1 MTQRSRGRPPKGD
14 EAMMQPITIRLPQA
28 MMDAIEAEVE
38 KRKMEGIDKATVI
51 REWLARG
58 KR

>member
-1 MTQRSRGRPPKGD
+1 
-14 EAMMQPITIRLPQA
+14 MMQPITIRLPQA

-38 KRKMEGIDKATVI
+38 RRKMEGVDKATVI